1 MELIRSGTIAFVKGR
16 GMRTAVH
23 KVSKKETGR
32 EATRMLGE
40 TRSAPRG
47 RRLTLYSI
55 ALPVA
60 AIALWLSGALPNQF
74 VFPALLGCAAIG
86 MMAVALQGTPAAAP
100 VEGRRRLVAEAPPA
114 ERTRVLI
121 VGASS
126 SARRAALELE
136 GSGQHEVVGFVA
148 DRRDAEAG
156 GPCLLGG
163 TDDIPMLVRR
173 LDVQQV
179 IVAEAPAWQ
188 RQLAEMSD
196 GESRGA
202 VGVHIVPGLYEA
214 RVGRLQFHR
223 VRDLPLVNLAPVRP
237 WLVYPVL
244 KRCMDAAFAAVGLIL
259 TAPVIGLCALA
270 IKLTSPGS
278 VLFRQERVGRGGRSF
293 TILKL
298 RTMVVDAEKNTGPV
312 LSAGTADA
320 RITPLGR
327 VLRATRLDELPQ
339 LVNVLRGE
347 MSLVGP
353 RPERPCFVRRYE
365 TEIAGYRERHQVPPG
380 LTGLAQVNAG
390 YAIDAEMTL
399 RYDLMYVYH
408 RSLWLD
414 LKIMLQTVVT
424 VCRRSGQ

>member
-1 MELIRSGTIAFVKGR
+1 
-16 GMRTAVH
+16 
-23 KVSKKETGR
+23 
-32 EATRMLGE
+32 MLGE
-40 TRSAPRG
+40 TRSASRG

-55 ALPVA
+55 SLPVA
-60 AIALWLSGALPNQF
+60 VIALWLTGALPNAI
-74 VFPALLGCAAIG
+74 VFPALVGFAAIG
-86 MMAVALQGTPAAAP
+86 MMAVALQGNSPRLPIEGGRELTTPVPAA
-100 VEGRRRLVAEAPPA
+100 V
-114 ERTRVLI
+114 RTRVLI
-121 VGASS
+121 VGASP

-136 GSGQHEVVGFVA
+136 GSGEHEVVGFVA
-148 DRRDAEAG
+148 DRRDDEVG
-156 GPCLLGG
+156 GPYLLGG

-173 LDVQQV
+173 LDVKQV

-196 GESRGA
+196 GESRGP

-223 VRDLPLVNLAPVRP
+223 VRDLPLVDLAPARP

-244 KRCMDAAFAAVGLIL
+244 KRWIDASIAAVGLVL
-259 TAPVIGLCALA
+259 SAPVVGLAALA
-270 IKLTSPGS
+270 IKFTSPGP

-312 LSAGTADA
+312 LSAGTSDA

-353 RPERPCFVRRYE
+353 RPERPCFVQRYDA
-365 TEIAGYRERHQVPPG
+365 EIAGYRERHQVPPG
-380 LTGLAQVNAG
+380 LTGLAQVHAS
-390 YAIDAEMTL
+390 YAIDAEMKL
-399 RYDLMYVYH
+399 RYDLMYVYN

-414 LKIMLQTVVT
+414 LKIMIQTVAT
-424 VCRRSGQ
+424 VFRRTGQ